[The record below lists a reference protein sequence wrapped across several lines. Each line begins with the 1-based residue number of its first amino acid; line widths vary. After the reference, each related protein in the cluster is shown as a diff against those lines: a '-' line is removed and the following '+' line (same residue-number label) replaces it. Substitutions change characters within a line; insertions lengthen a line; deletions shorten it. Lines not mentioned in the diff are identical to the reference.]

1 MYDCIVIGGGPA
13 GLSAALLLGRCRRR
27 VLLCDSGEP
36 RNRWATAV
44 NGFFSRDG
52 VPPLQ
57 LLSLA
62 RDQLGAYDTVEL
74 REVCVEDAE
83 RVDGAFEVL
92 LPGGARARAR
102 TLLLATGVV
111 DDVPAIDGF
120 AEAYG
125 RTVHHCPYCDGWE
138 YRDRRLAV
146 YGRGD
151 AGYGLALGL
160 TAWTDHVVLCTDG
173 PSELDHPRRTELEEI
188 GVELREEPVE
198 RLAVTEGRVH
208 AVRLAGGV
216 TVPCDGVFFS
226 TGQRQ
231 ASPLPAK
238 FGCHFTSKGAVA
250 TGTRERTEVPGLYV
264 AGDASKNSQLVSI
277 AVAEGTEA
285 GFEIH
290 QELLRA
296 DLAARRRAF
305 QVR

>member
-1 MYDCIVIGGGPA
+1 MYDCIIVGGGPA

-62 RDQLGAYDTVEL
+62 RDQLGEYDTVEL
-74 REVCVEDAE
+74 RDVCVEDAE

-92 LPGGARARAR
+92 LPGGARVRGR

-173 PSELDHPRRTELEEI
+173 PSELDQPRRTELEET

-198 RLAVTEGRVH
+198 RLDVTEGRVH

-305 QVR
+305 QMR

>member
-1 MYDCIVIGGGPA
+1 M
-13 GLSAALLLGRCRRR
+13 
-27 VLLCDSGEP
+27 
-36 RNRWATAV
+36 
-44 NGFFSRDG
+44 
-52 VPPLQ
+52 
-57 LLSLA
+57 
-62 RDQLGAYDTVEL
+62 
-74 REVCVEDAE
+74 
-83 RVDGAFEVL
+83 
-92 LPGGARARAR
+92 
-102 TLLLATGVV
+102 
-111 DDVPAIDGF
+111 
-120 AEAYG
+120 
-125 RTVHHCPYCDGWE
+125 
-138 YRDRRLAV
+138 
-146 YGRGD
+146 
-151 AGYGLALGL
+151 
-160 TAWTDHVVLCTDG
+160 
-173 PSELDHPRRTELEEI
+173 
-188 GVELREEPVE
+188 REEPVE
-198 RLAVTEGRVH
+198 RLDVTEGRVH

-305 QVR
+305 QTR

>member
-1 MYDCIVIGGGPA
+1 MYDCIIVGGGPA

-198 RLAVTEGRVH
+198 RLDVTEGRVH

-226 TGQRQ
+226 TGHLLTALLDRVRRLLELEISEDDREIARVVLDRRDVVDRLAQ
-231 ASPLPAK
+231 ALLQEPL
-238 FGCHFTSKGAVA
+238 
-250 TGTRERTEVPGLYV
+250 ERGLLDVDQVGEVEDVLQ
-264 AGDASKNSQLVSI
+264 A
-277 AVAEGTEA
+277 
-285 GFEIH
+285 
-290 QELLRA
+290 
-296 DLAARRRAF
+296 
-305 QVR
+305 